1 MPNVVH
7 KVDALVRKRPGIT
20 KGELRN
26 ALGTDVDR
34 ALIRL
39 VRVGYVKQV
48 RTDRG
53 RAYYYPIEGPRDG
66 DTQAN

>member
-1 MPNVVH
+1 
-7 KVDALVRKRPGIT
+7 
-20 KGELRN
+20 
-26 ALGTDVDR
+26 VDR

-53 RAYYYPIEGPRDG
+53 RAYYHPIEGPRDG